1 MCLLNKFN
9 SLHTFRSCAA
19 AQDSFTPPCARE
31 SAWVDLRAA
40 EAPPSGDARGER
52 AKPGADILRAC
63 HTDLRPC
70 HTDPLSL
77 SRGSLNTKRGS
88 PAPATRILR
97 PCRADLRPCHADLP
111 SLPRG
116 FSILGWSWAHL
127 GEVLGRSWEVLVKSW
142 GTVRQALSLRALNA
156 LSRCR
161 NRRGTALKSARD
173 GAGLVLPKNL
183 KIQVLKSSRF

>member
-1 MCLLNKFN
+1 M
-9 SLHTFRSCAA
+9 
-19 AQDSFTPPCARE
+19 
-31 SAWVDLRAA
+31 RAA

-70 HTDPLSL
+70 HADPLSL

-116 FSILGWSWAHL
+116 FSILGWSWARL

-156 LSRCR
+156 LNRCR
-161 NRRGTALKSARD
+161 NRRGTALGWCCPKTWKFRCSNLPDFDEIIVERRCAAIRFTRSSAAR
-173 GAGLVLPKNL
+173 GLALARVILLLVYFFK
-183 KIQVLKSSRF
+183 